1 MDTLA
6 MLEELLEQDQFELL
20 IPKDGMSGELRLVYL
35 MNDAVESF
43 LVFKNARMTGAYLE
57 DYEGELTYSISKD
70 GRGYALVVW
79 QGEHAVTIL
88 FEMLELEVHLY
99 DYGEIA
105 HFWVPKYEYLR
116 QLEYRIAI
124 LRDKLD
130 YLGEEYCTPGE
141 QKLAMLTD
149 FPPLNYCCYP
159 AVPAKYIVPID
170 DPWSP
175 SLEALEV
182 MEELAEEAGD
192 QSFQKILK
200 AYRHFP
206 VRPFS
211 RWIGRQLRRKKHAPL
226 VDLLTDRICEETKKY
241 PCRSYGGTADR
252 EIGELLKKA
261 ESRKAELLE
270 KRKARRIEV
279 MREEPFTTAK
289 DSLGFQV
296 WVMIYQDGV
305 LNRRVTMEKIEG

>member
-124 LRDKLD
+124 LRDKYE
-130 YLGEEYCTPGE
+130 YLGPEYCTPEE
-141 QKLAMLTD
+141 QKLAHLAY

-159 AVPAKYIVPID
+159 AVPDQYIVPKD
-170 DPWSP
+170 NPWQP
-175 SLEALEV
+175 SEEAITV
-182 MEELAEEAGD
+182 MEEFAEEAD
-192 QSFQKILK
+192 DKSMIKLLK
-200 AYRHFP
+200 YYRKHHGMRMSRYIAVKLHQTKH
-206 VRPFS
+206 VRF
-211 RWIGRQLRRKKHAPL
+211 IE
-226 VDLLTDRICEETKKY
+226 LLTEKLKQEAANYPNRSFGKEADERHQRLISQAKK
-241 PCRSYGGTADR
+241 
-252 EIGELLKKA
+252 EQ
-261 ESRKAELLE
+261 AELYQQGI
-270 KRKARRIEV
+270 KSEV
-279 MREEPFTTAK
+279 LREEPFVTAQDELDYK
-289 DSLGFQV
+289 VYL
-296 WVMIYQDGV
+296 MIYKWQGKNRGV
-305 LNRRVTMEKIEG
+305 NVRRIN

>member
-124 LRDKLD
+124 LRDKYE
-130 YLGEEYCTPGE
+130 YLGAEYCTPEE
-141 QKLAMLTD
+141 QKLAHLAY

-159 AVPAKYIVPID
+159 AVPDQYIVPKD
-170 DPWSP
+170 NPWQP
-175 SLEALEV
+175 SEEAITV
-182 MEELAEEAGD
+182 MEEFAEEAD
-192 QSFQKILK
+192 DKSMIKLLK
-200 AYRHFP
+200 YYRKHHGMRTSRYIAVKLHQTKH
-206 VRPFS
+206 VRF
-211 RWIGRQLRRKKHAPL
+211 IE
-226 VDLLTDRICEETKKY
+226 LLTEKLKQEAANYPNRSFGKEADERHQKLISQAKK
-241 PCRSYGGTADR
+241 
-252 EIGELLKKA
+252 EQ
-261 ESRKAELLE
+261 AELYQQGI
-270 KRKARRIEV
+270 KSEV
-279 MREEPFTTAK
+279 LREEPFVTAQDELDYK
-289 DSLGFQV
+289 VYL
-296 WVMIYQDGV
+296 MIYKWQGKNRGV
-305 LNRRVTMEKIEG
+305 NVRRIN

>member
-124 LRDKLD
+124 LRDKYE
-130 YLGEEYCTPGE
+130 YLGPEYCTPEE
-141 QKLAMLTD
+141 QKLAH
-149 FPPLNYCCYP
+149 
-159 AVPAKYIVPID
+159 
-170 DPWSP
+170 
-175 SLEALEV
+175 
-182 MEELAEEAGD
+182 LANFWKLMSE
-192 QSFQKILK
+192 IR
-200 AYRHFP
+200 AYK
-206 VRPFS
+206 
-211 RWIGRQLRRKKHAPL
+211 Q
-226 VDLLTDRICEETKKY
+226 
-241 PCRSYGGTADR
+241 
-252 EIGELLKKA
+252 
-261 ESRKAELLE
+261 
-270 KRKARRIEV
+270 
-279 MREEPFTTAK
+279 
-289 DSLGFQV
+289 
-296 WVMIYQDGV
+296 
-305 LNRRVTMEKIEG
+305 

>member
-124 LRDKLD
+124 LRDKYE
-130 YLGEEYCTPGE
+130 YLGPEYCTPEE
-141 QKLAMLTD
+141 QKLAHLAY

-159 AVPAKYIVPID
+159 AVPEKYIVPIE
-170 DPWSP
+170 DPWNP
-175 SLEALEV
+175 SEQALNV
-182 MEELAEEAGD
+182 MEELAEKAGNR
-192 QSFQKILK
+192 KLGRMLLL
-200 AYRHFP
+200 YRRFP
-206 VRPFS
+206 YPFLAKRIATMLHRTS
-211 RWIGRQLRRKKHAPL
+211 CMNV
-226 VDLLTDRICEETKKY
+226 VDLLDRCLRETVKKY
-241 PCRSYGGTADR
+241 PRRSFGKQADR
-252 EIGELLKKA
+252 EFERLLSLAEKKKEV
-261 ESRKAELLE
+261 ESRK
-270 KRKARRIEV
+270 
-279 MREEPFTTAK
+279 
-289 DSLGFQV
+289 
-296 WVMIYQDGV
+296 
-305 LNRRVTMEKIEG
+305 

>member
-79 QGEHAVTIL
+79 QGEHAVAIL

-124 LRDKLD
+124 LRDKYE
-130 YLGEEYCTPGE
+130 YLGPEYCTPEE
-141 QKLAMLTD
+141 QKLAHLAY

-159 AVPAKYIVPID
+159 AVPDQYIVPKD
-170 DPWSP
+170 NPWQP
-175 SLEALEV
+175 SEEAITV
-182 MEELAEEAGD
+182 MEEFAEEAD
-192 QSFQKILK
+192 DKSMIKLLK
-200 AYRHFP
+200 YYRKHHGMRMSRYIAVKLHQTKHVHF
-206 VRPFS
+206 
-211 RWIGRQLRRKKHAPL
+211 IE
-226 VDLLTDRICEETKKY
+226 LLTEKLKQEAANYPNRSFGKEADERHQKLISQAKK
-241 PCRSYGGTADR
+241 
-252 EIGELLKKA
+252 EQ
-261 ESRKAELLE
+261 AELYQQGI
-270 KRKARRIEV
+270 KSEV
-279 MREEPFTTAK
+279 LREEPFVTAQDELDYK
-289 DSLGFQV
+289 VYL
-296 WVMIYQDGV
+296 MIYKWQGKNRGV
-305 LNRRVTMEKIEG
+305 NVRRIN